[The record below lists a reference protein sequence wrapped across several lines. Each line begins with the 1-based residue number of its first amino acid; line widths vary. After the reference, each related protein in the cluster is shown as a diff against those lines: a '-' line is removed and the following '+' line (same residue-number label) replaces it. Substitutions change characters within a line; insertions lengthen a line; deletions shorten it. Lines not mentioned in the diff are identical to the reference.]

1 MARINLLPWRR
12 EERARKNKEFQLLA
26 LLTAGI
32 TALAIVLGYSLVS
45 RELKQNEANQLITEK
60 NNQLD
65 VALKDIET
73 LEAQRDEMLSQMQVI
88 QNLQGQRSIPVRVWD
103 DIARAIP
110 TPMYLT
116 SIKREDDVITIT
128 GHADNANVV
137 ASLVRNLNA
146 SQWLDGT
153 AVVSITSKIEAYQ
166 PSVVSQMANNP
177 NAPERPI
184 YPEDTYVQFVVTT
197 KVQKPQEQ
205 PEGPVDPM
213 ADTIVIP
220 PATPAPGQAPV
231 VDSSL
236 TNPIGVENSSNPAPA
251 PAQAAPAPTTPAP
264 TAPPAPAPAPTGDV
278 APAPEAGM
286 DEASMSA
293 PAGVQ

>member
-1 MARINLLPWRR
+1 MARINLLPWRK

-32 TALAIVLGYSLVS
+32 TALAIILAYSLVS
-45 RELKQNEANQLITEK
+45 RELSKQNEANQLITER

-65 VALKDIET
+65 IALKDIET
-73 LEAQRDEMLSQMQVI
+73 LEAQRDEMIAQMQVI

-116 SIKREDDVITIT
+116 NIKREDDVITIT
-128 GHADNANVV
+128 GYADNANIV
-137 ASLVRNLNA
+137 ATLVRNLNA

-205 PEGPVDPM
+205 EQQGDQVDPM
-213 ADTIVIP
+213 ADTVVIP
-220 PATPAPGQAPV
+220 PPTPATDQAPV

-236 TNPIGVENSSNPAPA
+236 TNPIGVENSSNPAPT
-251 PAQAAPAPTTPAP
+251 QATPPVPQPSTPTEN
-264 TAPPAPAPAPTGDV
+264 V
-278 APAPEAGM
+278 APAPESGM
-286 DEASMSA
+286 GESVVL
-293 PAGVQ
+293 PAGGQ